1 MKKSKITLED
11 LEKRIQTLEFVIRLL
26 PIKKEYYPVMA
37 MPQGIYC
44 KWCGGIT
51 NSCPGHTIC

>member
-11 LEKRIQTLEFVIRLL
+11 LEKRIQALEFVIRLL
-26 PIKKEYYPVMA
+26 PIKRESYPVMV

-51 NSCPGHTIC
+51 NNCPGHSIC